1 MVSKRRLDFI
11 KMPRQYD
18 KYGFNRQYLRRPVR
32 RKSPFPHRLPFCDG
46 FSTRALMH
54 KVVSAP
60 PSKSASV
67 PQDNVPSK
75 PGAVP
80 GDLTRREPLPFDG
93 GRNHYK
99 RMRFTE
105 AMSRFI
111 KREVVDI
118 GRTGTTAFIAS
129 EMAEVGGPPLA
140 FGTGLAT
147 FGVVMAIETAEN
159 VVHLGY
165 DLIHKKQTEFKRPS
179 PYGPSKHR
187 GHNFRVEGL
196 D

>member
-1 MVSKRRLDFI
+1 
-11 KMPRQYD
+11 MPRQYD
-18 KYGFNRQYLRRPVR
+18 KYGFNRQYLRRPCR
-32 RKSPFPHRLPFCDG
+32 RKSPFPHRLPFFDG
-46 FSTRALMH
+46 FSTGALFH
-54 KVVSAP
+54 KVLSAP
-60 PSKSASV
+60 PSKSASI
-67 PQDNVPSK
+67 
-75 PGAVP
+75 PGHVP
-80 GDLTRREPLPFDG
+80 GDLTRREPLPVDG

-99 RMRFTE
+99 RMRFTK
-105 AMSRFI
+105 AISRFV

-118 GRTGTTAFIAS
+118 GRSGTSAFF
-129 EMAEVGGPPLA
+129 MAELGAASGGPLA
-140 FGTGLAT
+140 EGASLAYFGLSLA
-147 FGVVMAIETAEN
+147 VETAEN